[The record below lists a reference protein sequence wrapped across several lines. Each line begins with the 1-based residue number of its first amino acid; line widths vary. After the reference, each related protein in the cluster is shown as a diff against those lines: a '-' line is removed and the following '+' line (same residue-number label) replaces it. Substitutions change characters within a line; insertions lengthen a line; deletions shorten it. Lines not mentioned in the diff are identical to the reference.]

1 MEKSYIGKRSL
12 LSSLKQKLRS
22 NVLAK
27 TMHEALGET
36 NKKIRIIEYGPGYGD
51 LAISLLAKFS
61 VETYTF
67 VDFSN
72 ENLEYIKNV
81 LPSTAESTFFHHDA
95 NNSFSNDH
103 NIVNHYDIV
112 ISSHVIEHLRS
123 PSSHLNDIR
132 NLLSVNGIG
141 MLSTPNLD
149 SLDSIKLGKDW
160 RGHKDETH
168 ISLMGFDFLNS
179 LLADNKLKPIKKGTS
194 PYSIKEVIYQ
204 KKLESIFFSKFC
216 IGDSSNII
224 FNKQHKNT

>member
-67 VDFSN
+67 VDFSK

-81 LPSTAESTFFHHDA
+81 F
-95 NNSFSNDH
+95 
-103 NIVNHYDIV
+103 IKYD
-112 ISSHVIEHLRS
+112 
-123 PSSHLNDIR
+123 
-132 NLLSVNGIG
+132 
-141 MLSTPNLD
+141 
-149 SLDSIKLGKDW
+149 
-160 RGHKDETH
+160 
-168 ISLMGFDFLNS
+168 
-179 LLADNKLKPIKKGTS
+179 
-194 PYSIKEVIYQ
+194 
-204 KKLESIFFSKFC
+204 
-216 IGDSSNII
+216 
-224 FNKQHKNT
+224 

>member
-81 LPSTAESTFFHHDA
+81 LPSKAKSTSFHHHDA

-103 NIVNHYDIV
+103 NIANHYDIV

-123 PSSHLNDIR
+123 PSSHLIDIR

-149 SLDSIKLGKDW
+149 SLDSIKLGGDW

-168 ISLMGFDFLNS
+168 ISLMGFDLLNS
-179 LLADNKLKPIKKGTS
+179 LLIENKLKPIKKGTS
-194 PYSIKEVIYQ
+194 PNSIKEVIYQ
-204 KKLESIFFSKFC
+204 KKLESIFFSKFLL
-216 IGDSSNII
+216 GDSSNFI
-224 FNKQHKNT
+224 FNK